1 MIEGV
6 SSIAA
11 ANLTRTEAAGS
22 SRQAGG
28 AADMGVGFGDVLRDQ
43 MAATA
48 NAVRG
53 AEAVST
59 AAINGEADVR
69 AVTDAVMEAERKMQ
83 AAVGI
88 RDKIVTA
95 YLDMTRMQI

>member
-1 MIEGV
+1 MIEGL
-6 SSIAA
+6 SSIAGA
-11 ANLTRTEAAGS
+11 SLTRPDTAAS
-22 SRQAGG
+22 TRQTSG
-28 AADMGVGFGDVLRDQ
+28 AADMGVGFGDILRDQ

-48 NAVRG
+48 NAVRT
-53 AEAVST
+53 AESVS
-59 AAINGEADVR
+59 AAGITGKADVR
-69 AVTDAVMEAERKMQ
+69 AVTDAVMEAERKLQ